1 MAVEIRF
8 TDNNSTVLSKVSGNV
23 RAALTAM
30 GTKGVGL
37 TVDQMQSGYGRPI
50 RQTGTLMG
58 DVSYEVERSGKNTV
72 DIGNSLE
79 YGPCVH
85 EGTYKMAG
93 RPICETRCNRPPCH
107 SLRTCAAA
115 RMRASTGSAAGEAK

>member
-1 MAVEIRF
+1 MSVKIRF
-8 TDNNSTVLSKVSGNV
+8 TDNSASVLSKVSGNV

-30 GTKGVGL
+30 GTKGVNL

-50 RQTGTLMG
+50 RQTGNLMR
-58 DVSYEVERSGKNTV
+58 DVAYEVERSGKNTV

-79 YGPCVH
+79 YGPFVH

-93 RPICETRCNRPPCH
+93 RPY
-107 SLRTCAAA
+107 LRDALTKGRDALQQAAA
-115 RMRASTGSAAGEAK
+115 DALKQGF

>member
-8 TDNNSTVLSKVSGNV
+8 TDNSAAVLSRVSGNV

-30 GTKGVGL
+30 GVKGVGL
-37 TVDQMQSGYGRPI
+37 TVDQMQSGYGKPI

-72 DIGNSLE
+72 DIGNTKE
-79 YGPCVH
+79 YGPFVH

-93 RPICETRCNRPPCH
+93 RPY
-107 SLRTCAAA
+107 LRDALTNGRDALQQAAA
-115 RMRASTGSAAGEAK
+115 AQLKQGF

>member
-8 TDNNSTVLSKVSGNV
+8 TDNSASVLSIVSGNV

-30 GTKGVGL
+30 GTKGVSL

-50 RQTGTLMG
+50 RQTGNLMR
-58 DVSYEVERSGKNTV
+58 DVAYEVERSGKNTV

-79 YGPCVH
+79 YGPFVH
-85 EGTYKMAG
+85 EGTSRMAG
-93 RPICETRCNRPPCH
+93 RPY
-107 SLRTCAAA
+107 LRDALQDGSDDLEQVCAAYL
-115 RMRASTGSAAGEAK
+115 RQGID

>member
-1 MAVEIRF
+1 
-8 TDNNSTVLSKVSGNV
+8 
-23 RAALTAM
+23 M

-37 TVDQMQSGYGRPI
+37 TFDQMQSGYGRPI

-72 DIGNSLE
+72 DIGNTKE
-79 YGPCVH
+79 YDPFVH
-85 EGTYKMAG
+85 EDTCKMAG
-93 RPICETRCNRPPCH
+93 RPICETRCNRPPRH